1 MEIRSLETQ
10 YQSKDNIV
18 EGIAIKFNSISNILY
33 DKANKRYFREVIDSN
48 AITQDLIDRSYIK
61 FLFNHDKEKLLA
73 RRKNGEGS
81 LNVELREDGVYFS
94 FECPNTTIGNDL
106 KEQIRRGDIST
117 CSFAFVDG
125 EVTWDLSNREYPLR
139 TVKSIRAL
147 YDLSAVYDAAY
158 DSTEISTRSIEELMN
173 KDVTKVT
180 ENNSDWKKELEEYRK
195 RIGKK

>member
-61 FLFNHDKEKLLA
+61 FLFNHDAEKLLA

>member
-61 FLFNHDKEKLLA
+61 FLFNHDNEKLLA